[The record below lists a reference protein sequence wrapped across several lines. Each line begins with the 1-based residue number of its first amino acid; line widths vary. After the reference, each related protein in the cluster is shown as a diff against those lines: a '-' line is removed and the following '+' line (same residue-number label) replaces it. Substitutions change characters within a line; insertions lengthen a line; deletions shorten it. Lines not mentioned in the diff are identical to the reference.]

1 MGRFN
6 DQMSRMKNLMNYG
19 VVSENTNNGNHRI
32 EFTAEAA
39 DGKIYGI
46 VREGTKFYIKRTEKG
61 KESLTESFDYIG
73 GWNNRKDY
81 EYNSYNN
88 ALKQFELKVRSI
100 NEAIT
105 GKGDFNAFDLDKKEN
120 LVIECTERMGKEIAR
135 QREIMSRVGE
145 KLNEA
150 TISCSNT
157 GVPEAPKTTSF
168 SAKLGKPFDETA
180 NATLDT
186 DMKKTASD
194 PKKQSEPFGE
204 TEKAEEYKD
213 AQYVPDNSVAN
224 KKPSGGK
231 VVRVNE
237 EKEDWASQGLP
248 ATPGVGSPD
257 GHLME
262 GDEEAVNGM
271 SFQGNDNPEITEETT
286 GTPAGFAEEGEFE
299 SVEDDEVMDDDT
311 IEMDDDFEDVEG
323 EELDVDLEGG
333 EELDGEEGL
342 DLGAEF
348 DDEEGLDSEEEFD
361 DDDDRISELE
371 DMIQMIMDELG
382 LDSDEL
388 GDEESEEDFEGDDE
402 DLYDDEE
409 SEEDFEGDDEDL
421 YDDEESEED
430 FEGDEEMPEDEAE
443 TEFPMESKKRTLDRI
458 VEGITKSFYSGA
470 NKPTVTV
477 SIKSI
482 TGAKKK
488 FAEAIKH
495 DIKNPMD
502 RTTFSD
508 VTEDDKEDLIYEF
521 DSFADAVIKFFNFLW
536 PMYVDLKHV
545 GQSGNGNKVRPDIT
559 EDEIDAVEE
568 MYTEIGELYV
578 QSLKGILDVRNP
590 ELYSYREILKGNNLL
605 PGGGD
610 ITKVQFVSPDDF
622 VEGVDGQALVKN
634 NNFGEFDPYYVYLFY
649 AVMRAATTFYQDFNE
664 QANDIL
670 NANSSYVEGDD
681 ESDVDNDE
689 YDSLVQQDDEWEHQD
704 DEFGGM
710 SDDAIDAMANANA
723 SKKKSP
729 AGFAESRKARR
740 TIKED
745 FDCPWET
752 DEFMNDLQN
761 EFDMFSDEEILGS
774 ADMYGDDEL
783 GSQDELERENNFE
796 SCRRKKTMKEDK
808 LNDFGKH
815 PGYRKKPMN
824 LPPTGEDKNKWGRDW
839 NDDSVYSEEPFGS
852 KIGSSAPFDIVQHVT
867 DSIMEQIK
875 KKR

>member
-19 VVSENTNNGNHRI
+19 VVSENTNNGNHSI

-180 NATLDT
+180 KATLDT

-213 AQYVPDNSVAN
+213 AQYVPNNSVAN

-271 SFQGNDNPEITEETT
+271 AFQGNDNPEITEEAD
-286 GTPAGFAEEGEFE
+286 TPAGFAEEDEFE
-299 SVEDDEVMDDDT
+299 SVEGDEVMDDDT
-311 IEMDDDFEDVEG
+311 IEMDDDLEGVDG
-323 EELDVDLEGG
+323 EELDADLEGG
-333 EELDGEEGL
+333 EELD
-342 DLGAEF
+342 AEF

-361 DDDDRISELE
+361 DDDDRIAELE

-409 SEEDFEGDDEDL
+409 SEEDFED
-421 YDDEESEED
+421 
-430 FEGDEEMPEDEAE
+430 DEEMPEDEAE
-443 TEFPMESKKRTLDRI
+443 TEFPMESKKRVLDRL
-458 VEGITKSFYSGA
+458 VEGLTSSFYKK
-470 NKPTVTV
+470 KPAVKNTEA
-477 SIKSI
+477 SI
-482 TGAKKK
+482 GLAKKK
-488 FAEAIKH
+488 FADAIKH
-495 DIKNPMD
+495 DLKNPTD
-502 RTTFSD
+502 SLTFSD
-508 VTEDDKEDLIYEF
+508 VTEDDKEDLLYEF
-521 DSFADAVIKFFNFLW
+521 NSFADAAIEFYRFVF
-536 PMYVDLKHV
+536 PMYNNLQYI
-545 GQSGNGNKVRPDIT
+545 GQHTNPKNRVRNNIT
-559 EDEIDAVEE
+559 EEEYESVEE
-568 MYTEIGELYV
+568 KFHEVGSLYT
-578 QSLKGILDVRNP
+578 QSLKGILDVRNKA
-590 ELYSYREILKGNNLL
+590 LFNYANLL
-605 PGGGD
+605 NGIEFIPGYGELTEL
-610 ITKVQFVSPDDF
+610 IKFVTPEDF
-622 VEGVDGQALVKN
+622 VEGVEGQVIVKN
-634 NNFGEFDPYYVYLFY
+634 NNMGEYDPYYTCLFIGVMK
-649 AVMRAATTFYQDFNE
+649 AVLSLFDDFKT
-664 QANDIL
+664 QADEIL
-670 NANSSYVEGDD
+670 NARAEAEVDTEVETDD
-681 ESDVDNDE
+681 YDN
-689 YDSLVQQDDEWEHQD
+689 LVQQDNEWEHQD

-710 SDDAIDAMANANA
+710 SDDAIDAMASANA
-723 SKKKSP
+723 SKKKTP

-774 ADMYGDDEL
+774 SDMYDEPD
-783 GSQDELERENNFE
+783 SQVEPEIGNNFE
-796 SCRRKKTMKEDK
+796 SRKARKTMKEDK

-824 LPPTGEDKNKWGRDW
+824 LPPTGEDKNKWGKDW
-839 NDDSVYSEEPFGS
+839 NDESVYSEEPFGS

>member
-6 DQMSRMKNLMNYG
+6 DQMSRMKDLMNYG
-19 VVSENTNNGNHRI
+19 VVSENTNNGNHSI

-46 VREGTKFYIKRTEKG
+46 VREGTKFYIKRAEKG
-61 KESLTESFDYIG
+61 KESLAESFDYIG

-105 GKGDFNAFDLDKKEN
+105 GKGNFNAFDLDKKEN

-213 AQYVPDNSVAN
+213 AQYVPNNSVAN

-257 GHLME
+257 DHLME
-262 GDEEAVNGM
+262 SDDETVNDM
-271 SFQGNDNPEITEETT
+271 SLQGNDNPDVVNEEA
-286 GTPAGFAEEGEFE
+286 PAGFAEEDEFE
-299 SVEDDEVMDDDT
+299 SVEGDDVIDDDT
-311 IEMDDDFEDVEG
+311 IEMDDDLKDVDG
-323 EELDVDLEGG
+323 EEGLDADLEGG
-333 EELDGEEGL
+333 EEGPDADLEGDGGEE
-342 DLGAEF
+342 E
-348 DDEEGLDSEEEFD
+348 LDSEEDFD

-409 SEEDFEGDDEDL
+409 SEDFEDDDEDL
-421 YDDEESEED
+421 YDDEESKD
-430 FEGDEEMPEDEAE
+430 FEDDDEMPEDKAE

-470 NKPTVTV
+470 NKPTVTT
-477 SIKSI
+477 SIKSV
-482 TGAKKK
+482 AKAKQK
-488 FAEAIKH
+488 FIAAINH

-521 DSFADAVIKFFNFLW
+521 ETFADAVIKFFEFIW
-536 PMYVDLKHV
+536 PLYNNLKYV
-545 GQSGNGNKVRPDIT
+545 GQSGNGNKVRTDIT
-559 EDEIDAVEE
+559 EDDVDAVEAKF
-568 MYTEIGELYV
+568 TEIGELYT
-578 QSLKGILDVRNP
+578 QSLQGILDVRNP
-590 ELYSYREILKGNNLL
+590 DLYRYREILKGNDLL

-610 ITKVQFVSPDDF
+610 LSKVEFVVPEDF
-622 VEGVDGQALVKN
+622 VEGVDGQALVQN

-649 AVMRAATTFYQDFNE
+649 AVMRAAATLYDDFNG
-664 QANDIL
+664 QADAIL
-670 NANSSYVEGDD
+670 SANA

-689 YDSLVQQDDEWEHQD
+689 YDNLVQQDDEWEHQD

-710 SDDAIDAMANANA
+710 SDDAIDAMASANA
-723 SKKKSP
+723 SKKKAP
-729 AGFAESRKARR
+729 VGFAESCK
-740 TIKED
+740 K
-745 FDCPWET
+745 
-752 DEFMNDLQN
+752 
-761 EFDMFSDEEILGS
+761 
-774 ADMYGDDEL
+774 
-783 GSQDELERENNFE
+783 
-796 SCRRKKTMKEDK
+796 KKTMKEDK

-824 LPPTGEDKNKWGRDW
+824 LPPTGEDKNQWGRDW
-839 NDDSVYSEEPFGS
+839 NDESVYSEEPFGS
-852 KIGSSAPFDIVQHVT
+852 KIGSSAPFDIVQNVT

>member
-180 NATLDT
+180 KATLDT

-213 AQYVPDNSVAN
+213 AQYVPNNSVAN

-262 GDEEAVNGM
+262 GDDEAVNGM
-271 SFQGNDNPEITEETT
+271 SFQGNDNPEVVTEEA
-286 GTPAGFAEEGEFE
+286 PAGFAEEDEFE
-299 SVEDDEVMDDDT
+299 SVEGDEVMDDDT
-311 IEMDDDFEDVEG
+311 IEMDDDLEDVEG
-323 EELDVDLEGG
+323 EELDADLEGG

-342 DLGAEF
+342 DLDAEF

-361 DDDDRISELE
+361 DDDDRITELE

-388 GDEESEEDFEGDDE
+388 GDEESEEDFEDDE
-402 DLYDDEE
+402 DLYDDED
-409 SEEDFEGDDEDL
+409 SEENFED
-421 YDDEESEED
+421 
-430 FEGDEEMPEDEAE
+430 DEEMPEDEVE
-443 TEFPMESKKRTLDRI
+443 TEFPMESKKRVLDRL
-458 VEGITKSFYSGA
+458 VEAVSSNFYKKNKPNSQGTIAKIEKAKSMFAAAVQNDLNNREDSELYSDLGYYDENGNLMDSQEDADDLLALFNQFADMAISFYNATMPKYKTYKGA
-470 NKPTVTV
+470 TQMSNLPK
-477 SIKSI
+477 
-482 TGAKKK
+482 
-488 FAEAIKH
+488 
-495 DIKNPMD
+495 
-502 RTTFSD
+502 
-508 VTEDDKEDLIYEF
+508 DDLSE
-521 DSFADAVIKFFNFLW
+521 
-536 PMYVDLKHV
+536 
-545 GQSGNGNKVRPDIT
+545 T
-559 EDEIDAVEE
+559 DESEVNAAYDQVA
-568 MYTEIGELYV
+568 ELYV
-578 QSLKGILDVRNP
+578 SALTEYLDVRNQD
-590 ELYSYREILKGNNLL
+590 LLDVDNIMDDDGLL
-605 PGGGD
+605 PYGGD
-610 ITKVQFVSPDDF
+610 ITKAVFVGPDKF
-622 VEGVDGQALVKN
+622 VEGVDGQVLVQN
-634 NNFGEFDPYYVYLFY
+634 NNFGEYSPYYVYMFY
-649 AVMRAATTFYQDFNE
+649 AVMKAVNKLKFNFEYFYDKLMRGRELAADNAMVANTQQAGEEMFNKTRGK
-664 QANDIL
+664 
-670 NANSSYVEGDD
+670 S
-681 ESDVDNDE
+681 
-689 YDSLVQQDDEWEHQD
+689 D
-704 DEFGGM
+704 DEFH
-710 SDDAIDAMANANA
+710 AAAEKAAMDLE
-723 SKKKSP
+723 KSGKP
-729 AGFAESRKARR
+729 LGFESRKAR
-740 TIKED
+740 
-745 FDCPWET
+745 
-752 DEFMNDLQN
+752 
-761 EFDMFSDEEILGS
+761 
-774 ADMYGDDEL
+774 
-783 GSQDELERENNFE
+783 
-796 SCRRKKTMKEDK
+796 KTMKEDK

-824 LPPTGEDKNKWGRDW
+824 LPPTGEDKNQWGRDW
-839 NDDSVYSEEPFGS
+839 NDESVYSEEPFGS

>member
-1 MGRFN
+1 MGRFDN
-6 DQMSRMKNLMNYG
+6 QMSRMKSLMNYG
-19 VVSENTNNGNHRI
+19 SVNENNSNHNV

-81 EYNSYNN
+81 EYTSYNN

-105 GKGDFNAFDLDKKEN
+105 GKGNFNTFDLDKKEN
-120 LVIECTERMGKEIAR
+120 LVIEATDKMAKEISR
-135 QREIMSRVGE
+135 QREIMSKVGE
-145 KLNEA
+145 NLNEA
-150 TISCSNT
+150 TISLKNT

-180 NATLDT
+180 TATLDT
-186 DMKKTASD
+186 DMNKTASD

-213 AQYVPDNSVAN
+213 AQYVPNNSVAN

-262 GDEEAVNGM
+262 GDDEAMNSM
-271 SFQGNDNPEITEETT
+271 SFQGNDNPEVVTEDA
-286 GTPAGFAEEGEFE
+286 PAGFAEEDKFE
-299 SVEDDEVMDDDT
+299 SVEGDEVMDDDT
-311 IEMDDDFEDVEG
+311 IEMDDDLEGIEG
-323 EELDVDLEGG
+323 EELDADLEGG

-342 DLGAEF
+342 DLDAEF

-361 DDDDRISELE
+361 DDDRIAELE

-382 LDSDEL
+382 LDADEL

-402 DLYDDEE
+402 DLYGDEE
-409 SEEDFEGDDEDL
+409 SEEDFEDEGLEEGGFFHNPNLGDDEQLEDL
-421 YDDEESEED
+421 PDEISL
-430 FEGDEEMPEDEAE
+430 P
-443 TEFPMESKKRTLDRI
+443 ESKKKVLDRL
-458 VEGITKSFYSGA
+458 VEAVSSNFYKKNKPNSQGTIAKIEKAKSMFAAAVQNDLNNREDSELYSDLGYYDENGNLMDSQEDADDLLALFNQFADMAISFYNATMPKYKTYKGA
-470 NKPTVTV
+470 TQMSNLPKDDLSET
-477 SIKSI
+477 
-482 TGAKKK
+482 
-488 FAEAIKH
+488 
-495 DIKNPMD
+495 
-502 RTTFSD
+502 D
-508 VTEDDKEDLIYEF
+508 V
-521 DSFADAVIKFFNFLW
+521 
-536 PMYVDLKHV
+536 
-545 GQSGNGNKVRPDIT
+545 
-559 EDEIDAVEE
+559 DEVNAAYDQVA
-568 MYTEIGELYV
+568 ELYV
-578 QSLKGILDVRNP
+578 SALTEYLDVRNQD
-590 ELYSYREILKGNNLL
+590 LLDVDNIMDDDGLL
-605 PGGGD
+605 PYGGD
-610 ITKVQFVSPDDF
+610 ITKAVFVGPDKF
-622 VEGVDGQALVKN
+622 VEGVDGQVLVQN
-634 NNFGEFDPYYVYLFY
+634 NNFGEYSPYYVYMFY
-649 AVMRAATTFYQDFNE
+649 AVMKAVNKLKFNFEYFYDKLMRGRELAADNAMVANTQQAGEEMFNKTRGK
-664 QANDIL
+664 
-670 NANSSYVEGDD
+670 S
-681 ESDVDNDE
+681 
-689 YDSLVQQDDEWEHQD
+689 D
-704 DEFGGM
+704 DEFH
-710 SDDAIDAMANANA
+710 AAAEKAAMDLE
-723 SKKKSP
+723 KSGKP
-729 AGFAESRKARR
+729 
-740 TIKED
+740 
-745 FDCPWET
+745 
-752 DEFMNDLQN
+752 
-761 EFDMFSDEEILGS
+761 LG
-774 ADMYGDDEL
+774 
-783 GSQDELERENNFE
+783 FE
-796 SCRRKKTMKEDK
+796 SCKTRKTMKEDK

>member
-19 VVSENTNNGNHRI
+19 VVSENTNNGNHSI

-145 KLNEA
+145 RLNEA

-262 GDEEAVNGM
+262 GDDEAVNGM
-271 SFQGNDNPEITEETT
+271 SFQGNDNPEVVTEEA
-286 GTPAGFAEEGEFE
+286 PAGFAEEDELE
-299 SVEDDEVMDDDT
+299 SVEGDEVMDDDT
-311 IEMDDDFEDVEG
+311 IEMDDDLEGVEG
-323 EELDVDLEGG
+323 EELDADLEGG

-342 DLGAEF
+342 DLDTEF
-348 DDEEGLDSEEEFD
+348 GDEEGLDSEEEFD
-361 DDDDRISELE
+361 DDDDRIAELE

-382 LDSDEL
+382 LDADEL

-409 SEEDFEGDDEDL
+409 SEEG
-421 YDDEESEED
+421 
-430 FEGDEEMPEDEAE
+430 FEGDEGMPEDEAE
-443 TEFPMESKKRTLDRI
+443 TEFPMESKKNALNRI

-470 NKPTVTV
+470 NKPTVTT
-477 SIKSI
+477 SIKSV
-482 TGAKKK
+482 AKAKQK
-488 FAEAIKH
+488 FVAAVNH

-521 DSFADAVIKFFNFLW
+521 DTFADAVIEFFKFMW
-536 PMYVDLKHV
+536 PLYNNLKYV
-545 GQSGNGNKVRPDIT
+545 GQSGNDNKVRANIT
-559 EDEIDAVEE
+559 EDEVDAVEAKF
-568 MYTEIGELYV
+568 TEIGELYT
-578 QSLKGILDVRNP
+578 QSLQGILDVKNP
-590 ELYSYREILKGNNLL
+590 DLYRYREILKGNDLL

-610 ITKVQFVSPDDF
+610 LSKVEFVTPEDF
-622 VEGVDGQALVKN
+622 VEGVDGQALVQN

-649 AVMRAATTFYQDFNE
+649 AVMRAATTFYDDFNA
-664 QANDIL
+664 QADAIL
-670 NANSSYVEGDD
+670 SANVDSDD
-681 ESDVDNDE
+681 NPD
-689 YDSLVQQDDEWEHQD
+689 YDRLVQQDDEWKHQD

-723 SKKKSP
+723 SKKKAP
-729 AGFAESRKARR
+729 VGFAESRKARK
-740 TIKED
+740 TIKEN

-752 DEFMNDLQN
+752 DEFMNNLQN

-774 ADMYGDDEL
+774 EDMYGDDEL
-783 GSQDELERENNFE
+783 GSQDGLERENNFE

>member
-180 NATLDT
+180 TATLDT

-262 GDEEAVNGM
+262 GDDEAVNGI
-271 SFQGNDNPEITEETT
+271 SFQGNDNPEVVNEEA
-286 GTPAGFAEEGEFE
+286 PAGFAEEDEFE
-299 SVEDDEVMDDDT
+299 SIEGDEVMDDDT
-311 IEMDDDFEDVEG
+311 IEMDDDLEDVEG

-342 DLGAEF
+342 DLDAEF

-361 DDDDRISELE
+361 DDDDRIAELE

-388 GDEESEEDFEGDDE
+388 GDEESEEDFEGEDE

-409 SEEDFEGDDEDL
+409 PEEDFEGEEMPE
-421 YDDEESEED
+421 YEESEED
-430 FEGDEEMPEDEAE
+430 FEGDEEIPEEAE
-443 TEFPMESKKRTLDRI
+443 TEFPMESKKRVLDRL
-458 VEGITKSFYSGA
+458 VEAVTGKFYMGP
-470 NKPTVTV
+470 NKPTVTNGV
-477 SIKSI
+477 KSI
-482 TGAKKK
+482 ALAKKK
-488 FAEAIKH
+488 FAAAVKH
-495 DIKNPMD
+495 DLNNPENGMH
-502 RTTFSD
+502 FSD
-508 VTEDDKEDLIYEF
+508 LGYYDENGKLMDSQEDADDLLNIF
-521 DSFADAVIKFFNFLW
+521 NNFADAAIEFYNTTHSYYSNLSKGVNQTGRAIN
-536 PMYVDLKHV
+536 PNIV
-545 GQSGNGNKVRPDIT
+545 
-559 EDEIDAVEE
+559 EDEIANVDN
-568 MYTEIGELYV
+568 MYFNVAELYRTALV
-578 QSLKGILDVRNP
+578 DLLDVRN
-590 ELYSYREILKGNNLL
+590 EDLLDVDNIMDDDGLL
-605 PGGGD
+605 PFGGD
-610 ITKVQFVSPDDF
+610 LSQIAYVGPDEF
-622 VEGVDGQALVKN
+622 VEGVEGQVLVQN
-634 NNFGEFDPYYVYLFY
+634 NNLGEYSPYYLFLFY
-649 AVMRAATTFYQDFNE
+649 GVMKAVNTLKFEFETLCDKLMKKRELEIDNE
-664 QANDIL
+664 
-670 NANSSYVEGDD
+670 
-681 ESDVDNDE
+681 
-689 YDSLVQQDDEWEHQD
+689 LVQPLVTKTQQAGEEMFKKTRGKSD
-704 DEFGGM
+704 DEFHAAAEKAAM
-710 SDDAIDAMANANA
+710 DLEKSDN
-723 SKKKSP
+723 P
-729 AGFAESRKARR
+729 
-740 TIKED
+740 
-745 FDCPWET
+745 
-752 DEFMNDLQN
+752 
-761 EFDMFSDEEILGS
+761 LG
-774 ADMYGDDEL
+774 
-783 GSQDELERENNFE
+783 FE
-796 SCRRKKTMKEDK
+796 SCKSRKTMKEDK

>member
-6 DQMSRMKNLMNYG
+6 DQMSRMKSLMNYG
-19 VVSENTNNGNHRI
+19 VVSENTNNGNSII

-81 EYNSYNN
+81 EYSSYNN

-100 NEAIT
+100 NEALT
-105 GKGDFNAFDLDKKEN
+105 GKGNFSAFDLDKKEN
-120 LVIECTERMGKEIAR
+120 LVIECTEKMGKEIAR

-150 TISCSNT
+150 TIACSNT

-180 NATLDT
+180 TANLDK

-194 PKKQSEPFGE
+194 PKKQGEPFGE

-262 GDEEAVNGM
+262 GDDVVDGV
-271 SFQGNDNPEITEETT
+271 SYQGNDNPEITESA
-286 GTPAGFAEEGEFE
+286 PAGFQDELEFE
-299 SVEDDEVMDDDT
+299 GTEDDELLDDDT
-311 IEMDDDFEDVEG
+311 IEMDDDIEDVEG
-323 EELDVDLEGG
+323 GDESL
-333 EELDGEEGL
+333 ELDGEE
-342 DLGAEF
+342 DLES
-348 DDEEGLDSEEEFD
+348 DDEESFD
-361 DDDDRISELE
+361 DTEDLGDEDDDRISELE
-371 DMIQMIMDELG
+371 DMIHMIMDELG
-382 LDSDEL
+382 LDADEDL
-388 GDEESEEDFEGDDE
+388 GGEDSEEDFEDE
-402 DLYDDEE
+402 DLYDDEGEDLEGE
-409 SEEDFEGDDEDL
+409 SEEDVNLDEPEFDDEDM
-421 YDDEESEED
+421 
-430 FEGDEEMPEDEAE
+430 EGDAE
-443 TEFPMESKKRTLDRI
+443 TEFPMESRKRMLDRI
-458 VEGITKSFYSGA
+458 VEGITKSFYSGP
-470 NKPTVTV
+470 NKPTVTT

-482 TGAKKK
+482 AKAKQK
-488 FAEAIKH
+488 FAAAINY

-508 VTEDDKEDLIYEF
+508 VTEDDREDLIYEF
-521 DSFADAVIKFFNFLW
+521 DTFADAVIEFFKFMW
-536 PMYVDLKHV
+536 PMYNDLKYV
-545 GQSGNGNKVRPDIT
+545 GQSGNANKVRTNIT
-559 EDEIDAVEE
+559 EDDIDAVEAKFN
-568 MYTEIGELYV
+568 EIGELYV
-578 QSLKGILDVRNP
+578 QSLQGILDVKNSD
-590 ELYSYREILKGNNLL
+590 LYNYREILKGNDLL

-610 ITKVQFVSPDDF
+610 ISKVEFVSPDDF
-622 VEGVDGQALVKN
+622 VEGVDGQALVQN

-649 AVMRAATTFYQDFNE
+649 SVMRAATTFYDDFTG
-664 QANDIL
+664 QAEAIL
-670 NANSSYVEGDD
+670 NANAANAADEDD
-681 ESDVDNDE
+681 ADNDE
-689 YDSLVQQDDEWEHQD
+689 YDTLVQRDNDWEHQD
-704 DEFGGM
+704 DEFDGM
-710 SDDAIDAMANANA
+710 SDDAINAMANANA
-723 SKKKSP
+723 ASRKKAP
-729 AGFAESRKARR
+729 AGFAESRKSRK
-740 TIKED
+740 TIKES

-752 DEFMNDLQN
+752 DEFMSDLQN
-761 EFDMFSDEEILGS
+761 EFDKFSDEDILGS
-774 ADMYGDDEL
+774 SDMYGDEIDDEFAA
-783 GSQDELERENNFE
+783 QDDTERIDNFE
-796 SCRRKKTMKEDK
+796 SCKARKTMKEDK

-824 LPPTGEDKNKWGRDW
+824 LPPTGEDKNKWGKDW
-839 NDDSVYSEEPFGS
+839 NDESVYSEEPFGS

-867 DSIMEQIK
+867 DSIMEQLK

>member
-19 VVSENTNNGNHRI
+19 VVSENTNNGNHSI

-180 NATLDT
+180 KATLDT

-213 AQYVPDNSVAN
+213 AQYVPNNSVAN

-271 SFQGNDNPEITEETT
+271 AFQGNDNPEITEEAD
-286 GTPAGFAEEGEFE
+286 TPAGFAEEDEFE
-299 SVEDDEVMDDDT
+299 SVEGDEVMDDDT
-311 IEMDDDFEDVEG
+311 IEMDDDLEDVEG
-323 EELDVDLEGG
+323 EELDADLEGGEEFDADLEGG
-333 EELDGEEGL
+333 EELD
-342 DLGAEF
+342 AEF

-361 DDDDRISELE
+361 DDDDRIAELE

-402 DLYDDEE
+402 DLYDDEV
-409 SEEDFEGDDEDL
+409 SEEDFEN
-421 YDDEESEED
+421 DEEI
-430 FEGDEEMPEDEAE
+430 PEDEAE
-443 TEFPMESKKRTLDRI
+443 TEFPMESRKRVLDRL

-470 NKPTVTV
+470 NKPTVTT
-477 SIKSI
+477 SIKSV
-482 TGAKKK
+482 AKAKQK
-488 FAEAIKH
+488 FVAAVNH

-502 RTTFSD
+502 RATFSD
-508 VTEDDKEDLIYEF
+508 VTEDDKEHLIYEF
-521 DSFADAVIKFFNFLW
+521 ETFADAVIKFFEFMW
-536 PMYVDLKHV
+536 PLYNNLKYV
-545 GQSGNGNKVRPDIT
+545 GQSGNGNKVRANIT
-559 EDEIDAVEE
+559 EDDVDAVEAKF
-568 MYTEIGELYV
+568 TEIGELYT
-578 QSLKGILDVRNP
+578 QSLQGILDVKNP
-590 ELYSYREILKGNNLL
+590 DLYRYREILKGNDLL

-610 ITKVQFVSPDDF
+610 LSKVEFVTPEDF
-622 VEGVDGQALVKN
+622 VEGVDGQALVQN

-649 AVMRAATTFYQDFNE
+649 AVMRAAATFYDDFNG
-664 QANDIL
+664 QADAIL
-670 NANSSYVEGDD
+670 SANV

-689 YDSLVQQDDEWEHQD
+689 YDNLVQQDDEWEHQD

-710 SDDAIDAMANANA
+710 SDDAIDAMASANA
-723 SKKKSP
+723 SKKKTP

-774 ADMYGDDEL
+774 SDMYDEL
-783 GSQDELERENNFE
+783 DSQVEPEIGNNFE
-796 SCRRKKTMKEDK
+796 SRKARKTMKEDK

-839 NDDSVYSEEPFGS
+839 NDESVYSEEPFGS